1 MGLEGYKQGASDNI
15 KKARD
20 ATDARARGRLVRAAS
35 AAHTEAA
42 PLPVATK

>member
-1 MGLEGYKQGASDNI
+1 MGLERYKQGAADGI
-15 KKARD
+15 KMARD
-20 ATDARARGRLVRAAS
+20 ATGARARGRLVRAAS